1 MSAVV
6 ALSIATMFRM
16 LKSEGRRRMIDLITT
31 GIGLV
36 ADAITISTAL
46 GVSAAPSQGLTL
58 EPSA

>member
-1 MSAVV
+1 
-6 ALSIATMFRM
+6 MFRM